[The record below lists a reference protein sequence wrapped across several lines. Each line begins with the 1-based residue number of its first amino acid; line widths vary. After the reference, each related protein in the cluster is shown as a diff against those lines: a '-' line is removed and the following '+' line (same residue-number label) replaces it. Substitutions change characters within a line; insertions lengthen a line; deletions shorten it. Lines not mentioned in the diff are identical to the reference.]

1 MNGHDSHLTPDFLDY
16 CHAEKIKLLCLLAH
30 STHLL
35 QPLDVAVFSPLQTYY
50 SQFVDHNSQNG
61 AGIIDKVLFLKGYAQ
76 IQPKAYTEANI
87 WSGFKATELVPFNSD
102 AVLQKLSSPPAPEED
117 IHSTTPPHRGLS
129 GIPMTPW
136 TVPQITS
143 HMDTILW
150 HIEASPKTE
159 KRLRQLS
166 KVATY
171 SHSHNVLLKT
181 QNKTLLKAS
190 QQRKKRSRKVLT
202 TEGRLLTK
210 DIALGLRAEEDCK
223 EAEKTQK
230 KRHRE
235 IRAEYKGVLLEKAKA
250 KERKTV
256 ERSKLLILP
265 IVTVPEDEIST
276 DSESTD
282 SEASE
287 KL

>member
-1 MNGHDSHLTPDFLDY
+1 MNGHDSHLMPDFLDY
-16 CHAEKIKLLCLLAH
+16 CHVKKIKLLYLSAH

-35 QPLDVAVFSPLQTYY
+35 QPLDVAVFSSLQTYY
-50 SQFVDHNSQNG
+50 SQFVNHNSWNG
-61 AGIIDKVLFLKGYAQ
+61 AGIINKVLFLKSYAQ
-76 IQPKAYTEANI
+76 IWPKAYMEANI
-87 WSGFKATELVPFNSD
+87 QSGFKITGLVPFNSD
-102 AVLQKLSSPPAPEED
+102 AVLQKLPSPPASEEE
-117 IHSTTPPHRGLS
+117 IHPTTPLHCGSS
-129 GIPMTPW
+129 GISMTPQ

-143 HMDTILW
+143 HMDTILQ

-159 KRLRQLS
+159 KRLQQLS

-171 SHSHNVLLKT
+171 LHSHNVLLKT
-181 QNKTLLKAS
+181 QNKTLLEVS
-190 QQRKKRSRKVLT
+190 QQRKKRSWKVLT

-210 DIALGLRAEEDCK
+210 DIALGLRAEEDRK
-223 EAEKTQK
+223 KAEKTQK

-235 IRAEYKGVLLEKAKA
+235 IRAEYKRVLLEKAKT
-250 KERKTV
+250 KGRKTV
-256 ERSKLLILP
+256 KWSKLLILP
-265 IVTVPEDEIST
+265 IVTVLEDEIST